1 LEISSFLNQNLQIHL
16 LKPVRQRRGQSIAKR
31 DNQGIIPN
39 EDHFRL
45 ENPIAVSDGAGG
57 AGLFTGE
64 WAEYLCDH
72 LPDDSIST
80 FEEFS
85 GWINSIWE
93 PFCNKYQKVAEE
105 RGIGAKFLSEGSWAT
120 LVAVWLPDFI
130 NQNLRWLAYG
140 DSAIFVFD
148 LEAKSLDFC
157 SVKDIN
163 LYTESPYLINWKED
177 PTPLG
182 FSNGE
187 FILKKNQIVLL
198 ASDAISQYILL
209 RYLLHQNSES
219 AKLQLVQLEE
229 SGSRLSV
236 QMAKMRTASHSADFF
251 SVTLQELIE
260 SLCSFESFQSLTDKL
275 KQQGLLAFDDYTL
288 LIYC

>member
-1 LEISSFLNQNLQIHL
+1 ME
-16 LKPVRQRRGQSIAKR
+16 PVRHLKGQSIAKQ

-57 AGLFTGE
+57 AGLFTAE
-64 WAEYLCDH
+64 WAEYLCNH
-72 LPDDSIST
+72 LPAMPIET
-80 FEEFS
+80 FEALT

-93 PFCNKYQKVAEE
+93 PFCNKYQTVAEE
-105 RGIGAKFLSEGSWAT
+105 RGIGAKFLSDGSWAT
-120 LVAVWLPDFI
+120 LVSIWFPKG
-130 NQNLRWLAYG
+130 NQSYKWLAYG

-148 LEAKSLDFC
+148 LEEKSLDFC

-177 PTPLG
+177 PSPVG

-198 ASDAISQYILL
+198 ASDAMSQYILL
-209 RYLLHQNSES
+209 KYLIGENSES
-219 AKLQLVQLEE
+219 AKSQLSMLEA

-236 QMAKMRTASHSADFF
+236 QLAKMKIASDACDFF
-251 SVTLQELIE
+251 SITLPELIE
-260 SLCSFESFQSLTDKL
+260 SLNSVECFQRLTDKL
-275 KQQGLLAFDDYTL
+275 KQKGFLAFDDYTL
-288 LIYC
+288 LFFN

>member
-1 LEISSFLNQNLQIHL
+1 ME
-16 LKPVRQRRGQSIAKR
+16 PVRQCRGQSIAKR
-31 DNQGIIPN
+31 DNEGIIPN
-39 EDHFRL
+39 EDRFRL

-105 RGIGAKFLSEGSWAT
+105 RGIGAKFLSDGSWAT

-130 NQNLRWLAYG
+130 NQKLRWLAYG
-140 DSAIFVFD
+140 DSALFIFNPA
-148 LEAKSLDFC
+148 EKTMAFC
-157 SVKDIN
+157 SVTDVN
-163 LYTESPYLINWKED
+163 LFNESPYLINWKED
-177 PTPLG
+177 PSPVG

-187 FILKKNQIVLL
+187 FILNNNQILLL
-198 ASDAISQYILL
+198 ASDAMSQYILL
-209 RYLLHQNSES
+209 TYLIGANSES
-219 AKLQLVQLEE
+219 AKAQLNMLEA
-229 SGSRLSV
+229 SGARLAV
-236 QMAKMRTASHSADFF
+236 QMAKMRIASNSAEIVTTA
-251 SVTLQELIE
+251 LRELIE
-260 SLCSFESFQSLTDKL
+260 
-275 KQQGLLAFDDYTL
+275 
-288 LIYC
+288 